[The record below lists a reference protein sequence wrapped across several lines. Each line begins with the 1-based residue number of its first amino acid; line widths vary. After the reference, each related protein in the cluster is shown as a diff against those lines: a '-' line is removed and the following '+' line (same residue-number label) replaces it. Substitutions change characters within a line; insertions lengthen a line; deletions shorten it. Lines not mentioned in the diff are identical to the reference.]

1 MASSPLPE
9 YDDSEFLTRR
19 ETFGSVD
26 LMRDMHRL
34 DQYLRHDAPRPTLR
48 RVKIDLNGKGASLQ
62 KRVLKDSSGDEVT
75 CEMPRINDAYN
86 GKDYCIFYA
95 GCVGLSAISNGAF
108 LQPTKLNACTGEAT
122 YLSHEPAMYADECIF
137 IPKNGGAR

>member
-1 MASSPLPE
+1 
-9 YDDSEFLTRR
+9 
-19 ETFGSVD
+19 
-26 LMRDMHRL
+26 MRKE
-34 DQYLRHDAPRPTLR
+34 APRPNLR
-48 RVKIDLNGKGASLQ
+48 RVKIDLHGKRAVLQ
-62 KRVLKDSSGDEVT
+62 KRIIKDPSGDELS
-75 CEMPRINDAYN
+75 CEMPRINDAFH

-137 IPKNGGAR
+137 IPNGGAR